1 MDKLKPCRDCGHE
14 VSRGAKSCPQCGQKK
29 PGKGFTERHPLV
41 GFMAIGMTI
50 YVVANVVSTTTTSS
64 GGSTEMVEGRIARW
78 AHVSVNVR
86 RGRSTSDP
94 IVAGLERGE
103 RVEVDSLVDGW
114 FRVFRNDQ
122 PIGYSASSV
131 LNEGPL
137 PSPAMSV
144 ECLTPS
150 SRLLRDIA
158 SGLTV
163 AGGGSLGASGAVKS
177 GAHAN
182 AFFVTARINGPG
194 MDGDVGVWATTRLD
208 GSGMIFAVDAI
219 ARAFSVFPD
228 GGRTQ
233 AAFSMSDPGAQQSR
247 GCVR

>member
-114 FRVFRNDQ
+114 FRVFRDGQ
-122 PIGYSASSV
+122 VIGYSASSV

-137 PSPAMSV
+137 PSPITASEPASPAQACVMMEPSV
-144 ECLTPS
+144 MFEGFNGEPTP
-150 SRLLRDIA
+150 A
-158 SGLTV
+158 GLTV
-163 AGGGSLGASGAVKS
+163 LYAVQNSVNESAWIAGVLADGRMALWLLQSTPPGYASVNEAAKS
-177 GAHAN
+177 VSNFRATIFRDYSDNDAAN
-182 AFFVTARINGPG
+182 AAVGCAR
-194 MDGDVGVWATTRLD
+194 
-208 GSGMIFAVDAI
+208 
-219 ARAFSVFPD
+219 
-228 GGRTQ
+228 
-233 AAFSMSDPGAQQSR
+233 R
-247 GCVR
+247 G